1 MYVWNQ
7 ANRADRALDT
17 IIGSNLIVLIVLW
30 TGIKLIVLIVLWT
43 GIKLIELIVLWTHT
57 RFLPKLCKV
66 TVKGD

>member
-17 IIGSNLIVLIVLW
+17 IIGSN
-30 TGIKLIVLIVLWT
+30 LIVLIVLWT